1 MFEFAFLNV
10 IIHFHFF
17 LPYSPL
23 CILLRS
29 LFSGSIRALEERYGP
44 APPPNLGAAGAEAF
58 SLWMAAVCPLSDY
71 EKARLLK
78 TTDTAERLRAA
89 VGCFSTVMSRVSPAG
104 ASGTGNG
111 NVGGAAVRTGDDD
124 ENDDEIVHAAVDD
137 EEEVRPPRSRRSRRQ
152 PLRRPITVQVPVEV
166 TRQTGRQS
174 GRSTSSSPPELLI
187 SEIEGTV
194 EGSEEMV
201 TEEEDGNNDD
211 EEQEQ

>member
-1 MFEFAFLNV
+1 MSYL
-10 IIHFHFF
+10 ISIC
-17 LPYSPL
+17 LYY
-23 CILLRS
+23 ILRCLFSFRS

-104 ASGTGNG
+104 TSGNAG
-111 NVGGAAVRTGDDD
+111 VLAVHTD
-124 ENDDEIVHAAVDD
+124 NDDEDDDNLIIAAAVD

-152 PLRRPITVQVPVEV
+152 PLRRPVPMQVPLDV
-166 TRQTGRQS
+166 TRQAERQPGGS
-174 GRSTSSSPPELLI
+174 SSTSPPELLI
-187 SEIEGTV
+187 SEIQDTV
-194 EGSEEMV
+194 DGSEEMV
-201 TEEEDGNNDD
+201 TEEEDGNIDD
-211 EEQEQ
+211 EEEEQEGA